1 MKKIKYIMMIAGF
14 AAMGCGQPKIDLNK
28 IEITNTAEDMIE
40 YMYADMADGS
50 IDTAIGMTYIINLQ
64 EIVDRNTD

>member
-1 MKKIKYIMMIAGF
+1 MNKIKYIMMAAGF

-40 YMYADMADGS
+40 YMYTDMSDGS
-50 IDTAIGMTYIINLQ
+50 IDSTLALSYIINLQ
-64 EIVDRNTD
+64 EIVDRNTK